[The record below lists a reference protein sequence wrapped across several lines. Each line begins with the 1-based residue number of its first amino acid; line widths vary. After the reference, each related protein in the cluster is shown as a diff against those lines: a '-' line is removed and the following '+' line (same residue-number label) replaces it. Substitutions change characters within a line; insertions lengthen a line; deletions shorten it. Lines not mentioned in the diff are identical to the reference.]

1 MDEILQLRE
10 FIEKQR
16 YQDALLLIG
25 EMEEM
30 AKDDKLNKLYSFSVI
45 LLVHLIKQHA
55 EKHTTRSWDVSIYN
69 ALKHIARTNKR
80 KNSGGY
86 YMRDHEWDAELRD
99 AFDEALQMAALEAFG
114 GSFTPKELLTKFDQE
129 AVLDE
134 AKKRILESQ
143 TLSTRN

>member
-10 FIEKQR
+10 FIETQR

-30 AKDDKLNKLYSFSVI
+30 AKEDKLNKLYSFSVI
-45 LLVHLIKQHA
+45 LLIHLIKQHA
-55 EKHTTRSWDVSIYN
+55 ENYTTRSWDASVYN
-69 ALKHIARTNKR
+69 ALKHIAKTNKR

-86 YMRDHEWDAELRD
+86 YIKDNEWDEALRD
-99 AFDEALQMAALEAFG
+99 AFDEALQTAALEAFS

-129 AVLDE
+129 AVIRE
-134 AKKRILESQ
+134 AKQRILERQS
-143 TLSTRN
+143 TLSRN